1 MASTAPSVYVPPMAP
16 GRLMAMPVQ
25 HLLLLLS
32 LLYATLTQLDA
43 VGNRLTAGLPI
54 SAGEIL
60 FAGLVAVSLIWLLTI
75 RLNIANDGKQ
85 MLPLGVRLILILC
98 AWIILCWV
106 MSAHKSEGV
115 DYLIKLSGSILPA
128 LCIML
133 AISSPRQ
140 LTLVTTSILLA
151 GMVAAAIVLIEYK
164 TGTRLVATSIA
175 ATTAEFEGAARSSG
189 GSDANPTTAAQM
201 LMVSAVLAMVL
212 TVYAARRWKPLLLG
226 ATALSIAA
234 LGLMSARSA
243 LIGLALAAGLLGWR
257 FRGHRAFPLIIL
269 AGVAAVIGLI
279 AIAPPELVE
288 RFMAIGDFAKDRT
301 LFRRITY
308 LRIGGDLLSGSP
320 VWGIGPGNFPT
331 YYLSP
336 EFRWYPGR
344 ILEPRELHNMFL
356 DTAVEYGL
364 VGLALFLLLLRE
376 VFAQLLHA
384 TRSASRELSTI
395 AIALMLALAALLAA
409 SFFMPHKDLRYLWLL
424 IALGLRAGMLAA
436 ARNPDRK
443 SL

>member
-1 MASTAPSVYVPPMAP
+1 MLHGAPN
-16 GRLMAMPVQ
+16 RLMAMPVQ
-25 HLLLLLS
+25 HLLLVLA
-32 LLYATLTQLDA
+32 LLYAVLTQLDA
-43 VGNRLTAGLPI
+43 VGNRLTASLPI
-54 SAGEIL
+54 SAGEML
-60 FAGLVAVSLIWLLTI
+60 FAGLVAGSLIWLLTI
-75 RLNIANDGKQ
+75 RLRMPQEGSHL
-85 MLPLGVRLILILC
+85 LPFGVRLIAILS
-98 AWIILCWV
+98 AWIFVCWA
-106 MSAHKSEGV
+106 MSAYKSEGV
-115 DYLIKLSGSILPA
+115 DYIIKLSGSILPA

-133 AISSPRQ
+133 AISTPRH
-140 LTLVTTSILLA
+140 LTLVTGSIVLA
-151 GMVAAAIVLIEYK
+151 GTVAAVIVLIEYK

-189 GSDANPTTAAQM
+189 GSDENPTTAAQM
-201 LMVSAVLAMVL
+201 LMVSTVLAMAL
-212 TVYAARRWKPLLLG
+212 TVFAARRWQPVLLG
-226 ATALSIAA
+226 ATALGIVA

-243 LIGLALAAGLLGWR
+243 LIGLALAGGLLGWR
-257 FRGHRAFPLIIL
+257 FRGHRAFPLMIL
-269 AGVAAVIGLI
+269 AGIAAVIGLI

-320 VWGIGPGNFPT
+320 IWGIGPGNFPS
-331 YYLSP
+331 YYVSP

-364 VGLALFLLLLRE
+364 VGLALFALLVRE
-376 VFAQLLHA
+376 VFRQLLQA
-384 TRSASRELSTI
+384 TGSISRELSSV

-424 IALGLRAGMLAA
+424 LALGLRAGMLARA
-436 ARNPDRK
+436 ERTNRNTP
-443 SL
+443 